1 MYEPDSSYQPLC
13 CTNRMQAELQQPHK
27 LRWTKSNGPW
37 RVSQSRFL
45 YFTSV
50 WYRTDLAREKGSKR
64 FFSLFHCVEKTLKLF
79 GAQMSL
85 TSPQEWEY
93 SWRDY
98 PIQHASS
105 MSPHNRP
112 PVAPHALCLCASV
125 CVWVCLCV
133 YSIIGPVGDG
143 GSCGHKPTW
152 NFLNKGLIFTGS
164 WEEFLLCL

>member
-1 MYEPDSSYQPLC
+1 MNLTLHISLCAARTGCRLNSSSHTSWGEPS
-13 CTNRMQAELQQPHK
+13 
-27 LRWTKSNGPW
+27 SNGPW

-50 WYRTDLAREKGSKR
+50 WYSTDLAREKRSRR

-112 PVAPHALCLCASV
+112 PVAPHALCLCVSV
-125 CVWVCLCV
+125 CVGVFVCV
-133 YSIIGPVGDG
+133 FNNRPGWRRRVVRP
-143 GSCGHKPTW
+143 
-152 NFLNKGLIFTGS
+152 
-164 WEEFLLCL
+164 